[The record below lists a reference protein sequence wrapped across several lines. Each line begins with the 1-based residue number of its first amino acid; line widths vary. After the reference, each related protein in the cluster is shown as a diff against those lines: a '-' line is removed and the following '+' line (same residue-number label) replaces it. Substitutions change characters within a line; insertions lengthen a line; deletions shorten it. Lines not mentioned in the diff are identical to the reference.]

1 METNNKKVFGVY
13 EDAQQAHRAVEEL
26 LSMGYRSDEIS
37 ILSKDKGQM
46 DDIEGIDTSMEG
58 LDSSTEAGLKGGIV
72 TGATI
77 GGVGGL
83 LAGLGAL
90 AIPGIGPIIAAG
102 PLAAALTGI
111 LAGGAV
117 GGTIGTI
124 GGALIDAGVPEED
137 ARFVDERFDAG
148 DIIVYVEADESRFD
162 DVSKTL
168 NYPNRSVSEPIKGSS
183 DPMNQAD
190 PNNYSDSENIQADP
204 NNYSGA
210 DLGKSEKLNQ
220 VDDLSYTPPTQT
232 DPLRDHPFQDDGL
245 GRSTR
250 EKHDTPDYESED
262 PYVEEDYNEA
272 QQVVNDDPL
281 NPSYPK
287 DEPAPVDERSY
298 SNLMGGAGRV
308 YPVDPTVAKE
318 DSGHESRIL
327 DEETNRT
334 HKDKAMYNENHLNQD
349 HKDKDTYDQDHMNP
363 KNHDGPIEDTKEWLD
378 EKAADIKDSFDENKR
393 NSVRSYHKEDEMQTE
408 DSLVDV
414 EYDVKE
420 DPEESAD
427 QFDNTDEPKENAQNW
442 GNDKLTDVEY
452 EVNKANDE
460 SKNQR

>member
-13 EDAQQAHRAVEEL
+13 EDAQQAHRAVEDL

-37 ILSKDKGQM
+37 ILSKHKGLM

-102 PLAAALTGI
+102 PLAAALTGV

-162 DVSKTL
+162 DVAKTL
-168 NYPNRSVSEPIKGSS
+168 NYPNRAVSEPINRDGDTVNQV
-183 DPMNQAD
+183 DPS
-190 PNNYSDSENIQADP
+190 NYSGSENIQADP

-210 DLGKSEKLNQ
+210 ELGKSEKPNQ
-220 VDDLSYTPPTQT
+220 MNDVGYTPPTQT

-262 PYVEEDYNEA
+262 PYVEEDFNEV
-272 QQVVNDDPL
+272 QEVVNDDSL

-287 DEPAPVDERSY
+287 GEPNPVDERSY

-318 DSGHESRIL
+318 DTGHESRIL
-327 DEETNRT
+327 DEEINQSD
-334 HKDKAMYNENHLNQD
+334 KDKAMHNENHLNQD
-349 HKDKDTYDQDHMNP
+349 
-363 KNHDGPIEDTKEWLD
+363 HDGPIEDTKEWLD
-378 EKAADIKDSFDENKR
+378 KKAADIKDSFDENKR

-414 EYDVKE
+414 DYDVKE
-420 DPEESAD
+420 DSEGSAH
-427 QFDNTDEPKENAQNW
+427 QFDNSSEAKENAQNW

-452 EVNKANDE
+452 EVNKANDQ
-460 SKNQR
+460 SKDQR